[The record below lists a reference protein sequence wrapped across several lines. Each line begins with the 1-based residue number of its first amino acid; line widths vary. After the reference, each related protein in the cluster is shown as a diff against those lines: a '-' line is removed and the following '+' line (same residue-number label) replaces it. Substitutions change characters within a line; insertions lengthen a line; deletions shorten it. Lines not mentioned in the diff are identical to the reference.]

1 VKLPRDVSGGEAARE
16 SKAIWGA
23 AKQRDR
29 WKAKRLPGWT
39 PARWKKLSAAKRN
52 ENGRGRLTALVVRQA
67 MKYFKAMKREDI
79 IRDIHGLDT
88 ELAALEEQYGLLSDD
103 FYHFYRA
110 GELEQTRDFI
120 RWAGFYEAKQERET
134 SYRQLIYEHLRELRR
149 RSGLG
154 ALALDPAG
162 A

>member
-1 VKLPRDVSGGEAARE
+1 MPNEIADGPPL
-16 SKAIWGA
+16 
-23 AKQRDR
+23 Q
-29 WKAKRLPGWT
+29 
-39 PARWKKLSAAKRN
+39 PAGVLQSSTSAAPIRFPQPCSCQETYGTKARQSILI
-52 ENGRGRLTALVVRQA
+52 LTNIVSKSVLFMLVVWPA
-67 MKYFKAMKREDI
+67 MTYSKSMKREDI
-79 IRDIHGLDT
+79 IRDIHGLDA
-88 ELAALEEQYGLLSDD
+88 ELAVLEEQYGLLSAD
-103 FYHFYRA
+103 FYHFYQA

-134 SYRQLIYEHLRELRR
+134 SYRQLVYEHLRELRR

>member
-1 VKLPRDVSGGEAARE
+1 MRFWGFGPKRVASGAARPRHPHTIF
-16 SKAIWGA
+16 SW
-23 AKQRDR
+23 
-29 WKAKRLPGWT
+29 
-39 PARWKKLSAAKRN
+39 
-52 ENGRGRLTALVVRQA
+52 LVVGQA
-67 MKYFKAMKREDI
+67 MKYFRAMKREDI
-79 IRDIHGLDT
+79 IRDIHGLDA
-88 ELAALEEQYGLLSDD
+88 ELAALEEQYGLLSSD

-120 RWAGFYEAKQERET
+120 RWAGYYEAKQEREA
-134 SYRQLIYEHLRELRR
+134 SYRQLVYEHLRELRR

>member
-1 VKLPRDVSGGEAARE
+1 LF
-16 SKAIWGA
+16 
-23 AKQRDR
+23 
-29 WKAKRLPGWT
+29 KRAFST
-39 PARWKKLSAAKRN
+39 
-52 ENGRGRLTALVVRQA
+52 LVVEHA
-67 MKYFKAMKREDI
+67 MKYCKAMKREDI

-88 ELAALEEQYGLLSDD
+88 EMAALEEQYGILSAD

-154 ALALDPAG
+154 AFVLDPAG

>member
-1 VKLPRDVSGGEAARE
+1 VADCTVQDKYHLKFEMALFPGKLAASE
-16 SKAIWGA
+16 
-23 AKQRDR
+23 
-29 WKAKRLPGWT
+29 
-39 PARWKKLSAAKRN
+39 
-52 ENGRGRLTALVVRQA
+52 TALSWLVVWPGMR
-67 MKYFKAMKREDI
+67 YSNGMKREDI
-79 IRDIHGLDT
+79 IRDIHGLDA
-88 ELAALEEQYGLLSDD
+88 ELAALEEQYGLLSGD

-134 SYRQLIYEHLRELRR
+134 SYRQLVYEHLRELRR

-154 ALALDPAG
+154 ALALHPAG